1 MKRKLASATFCL
13 LAMVSV
19 ARAQSR
25 PLRVQVSRDGLLGS
39 ISLDVKKNVSLYSD
53 AYLGSGFLC
62 AGAISPPVELRP
74 STCFDSFQSI
84 GVLVRRPLRRDTWA
98 GVGLGGYT
106 RRYRDCISV
115 ARDTTGVGGKV
126 FVGYGRGVLFGEVAF
141 HAPGNLKNA
150 TTGLTFGVRL

>member
-1 MKRKLASATFCL
+1 MKQKLAFAAVCALSIISA
-13 LAMVSV
+13 AQ
-19 ARAQSR
+19 AQSR
-25 PLRVQVSRDGLLGS
+25 PFRVQVSRDGLLGS
-39 ISLDVKKNVSLYSD
+39 VSLDVKKKVSLYAD

-62 AGAISPPVELRP
+62 GGPIGPPVELRP

-84 GVLVRRPLRRDTWA
+84 GLLVRRPLKRDTWA
-98 GVGLGGYT
+98 GAGLGAYT
-106 RRYRDCISV
+106 RRYRDCISQ

-126 FVGYGRGVLFGEVAF
+126 FVGYGRGVLFGELTF